1 MLSVC
6 MIVRNEE
13 KILEDCLRQV
23 IRFSDELII
32 VDTGSKDATKEIAS
46 RYTDKVYDHI
56 WTGDF
61 SEARNRSFSYA
72 AGEYVMWVDADHI
85 IDDEAMEKLLELKK
99 ELAKKRYG
107 SVCVKYL
114 SP

>member
-6 MIVRNEE
+6 MIVKNEE
-13 KILEDCLRQV
+13 KILDDCLKQV

-32 VDTGSKDATKEIAS
+32 VDTGSKDATKEIAA
-46 RYTDKVYDHI
+46 RYTDKVYDFA

-72 AGEYVMWVDADHI
+72 SKDYAMWVDADHI
-85 IDDEAMEKLLELKK
+85 IDDEAVEKLIELKK
-99 ELAKKRYG
+99 SLPGKMIHIA
-107 SVCVKYL
+107 L
-114 SP
+114 FA